1 MKEKLRSFFMISSF
15 KQLLPYILLGLV
27 VAVLE
32 VLGEFLDILQ
42 GLNQGLPGYS
52 LNTRDILILGT
63 RGVAWWIFLS
73 VMFFLGWRGF
83 GKIYRGRP
91 SRFSFFGNRLKCW
104 LVIMISWMPC
114 FLAYFPCVYS
124 YDGEP
129 QLIQYTTKA
138 FDNHHPIFH
147 TLIIGWC
154 YDLGQWLI
162 SKGINID
169 GMAFYSIIQMSLL
182 AFALATMMKYL
193 YDHETGRFV
202 LWLTILIVV
211 IFPATPIMAIS
222 TTKDTFFAAFFVLL
236 LVSLLR
242 LMDETDNS
250 KVKVYSISIGI
261 CAVLCMLFR
270 RNVSYVFILFVL
282 IGGFVYLMNKI
293 KIIFKNPSSQT
304 LSAPIAFMKRIVLIS
319 IVSLAVFFSF
329 EKALMVM
336 TDAVQGE
343 AGEAL
348 SIPLMQMARA
358 YKSNTA
364 EVTEKYGDV
373 LFKYVTEEGLNNY
386 RPAIADGVKQRFNNQ
401 LFARDKVSFIKLYFK
416 MMKDYPGS
424 YIQSLLYLTKGD
436 WEIMDNTFTEVYK
449 DWWRDRTGYL
459 ITDATPVFAQRYVN
473 KSNLLPKTRD
483 MYENIVTACSYRR
496 ITLLQILF
504 APALYVLLIQ
514 FNGLALMMEHERE
527 KLFIWLIPGLYLLT
541 VLAGPCVL
549 VRYIFPFM
557 MLIPLMGSMIF
568 SHYVP
573 QEV

>member
-1 MKEKLRSFFMISSF
+1 MRRAYERIKKISLKESLPF
-15 KQLLPYILLGLV
+15 LLIGLL

-32 VLGEFLDILQ
+32 VLGEFLDVLQ
-42 GLNQGLPGYS
+42 AVNLGTPGYS
-52 LNTRDILILGT
+52 LNLETVLILGAK
-63 RGVAWWIFLS
+63 GFGWWLLFSFLL
-73 VMFFLGWRGF
+73 FLGWRGGMKLYS
-83 GKIYRGRP
+83 GKP
-91 SRFSFFGNRLKCW
+91 SNRHFFQNRFVVW
-104 LVIMISWMPC
+104 LLILISWAPC
-114 FLAYFPCVYS
+114 FLAYFPGIYS

-129 QLIQYTTKA
+129 QLIQYTTGQ

-162 SKGINID
+162 AHGINID
-169 GMAFYSIIQMSLL
+169 GMAFYSLIQMSLL
-182 AFALATMMKYL
+182 AFALASVIRYL
-193 YDHETGRFV
+193 ARKRVGRAYLWIAFLFV
-202 LWLTILIVV
+202 CF
-211 IFPATPIMAIS
+211 FPAVPIMAIS

-236 LVSLLR
+236 VLALIEFLDTEENKKTLLIKCGANG
-242 LMDETDNS
+242 LF
-250 KVKVYSISIGI
+250 
-261 CAVLCMLFR
+261 CMLFR
-270 RNVSYVFILFVL
+270 RNACYVLSIFVL
-282 IGGFVYLMNKI
+282 IGAFILMHTQRTKSEEGRRQI
-293 KIIFKNPSSQT
+293 KSIV
-304 LSAPIAFMKRIVLIS
+304 IVLAFS
-319 IVSLAVFFSF
+319 VLAFFGT
-329 EKALMVM
+329 EKILM
-336 TDAVQGE
+336 TSTHAIQGE

-373 LFKYVTEEGLNNY
+373 LFSYVTEEGLNNY
-386 RPAIADGVKQRFNNQ
+386 RPAISDGVKQRFNNQ
-401 LFARDKVSFIKLYFK
+401 LFARDKVSFFKLYFK

-436 WEIMDNTFTEVYK
+436 WEIMDNSFTEVYK

-473 KSNLLPKTRD
+473 KSNLLPKIRD
-483 MYENIVTACSYRR
+483 MYENIVTVCSYRK

-549 VRYIFPFM
+549 VRYIFPFI

-568 SHYVP
+568 SHYVTN
-573 QEV
+573 EV